1 MNPDVVTTT
10 KLVAIVAFSGEFGD
24 PEFTNDPERDC
35 DLDPDR
41 AADEL
46 RQAGYEVHR
55 LPKKYFG
62 RLYHPLDDFIEAMIP
77 GPDDPGVISAVRKH
91 VNAIVWKYGGI
102 CDECGPREPDYV
114 PFAHLKVFRKA
125 PLADLVKLGQGRSW
139 GEAK

>member
-1 MNPDVVTTT
+1 MKPDAATAT

-62 RLYHPLDDFIEAMIP
+62 HLYHPLDDFIEAMLP
-77 GPDDPGVISAVRKH
+77 GSDDPTVIDAVWKE
-91 VNAIVWKYGGI
+91 VQAIVWQYGGD
-102 CDECGPREPDYV
+102 CTECGPREPDYV
-114 PFAHLKVFRKA
+114 PLDHLWV
-125 PLADLVKLGQGRSW
+125 
-139 GEAK
+139 